1 MSSTVGSA
9 KSSQKMDKYKET
21 LEWLADIHHRTLINS
36 QKMDNMKLTYNDLQ
50 PHQKKFWDVV
60 ETLLKMGIT
69 PTPRVVNEALGK
81 PIRTSWNG
89 PLCQIRTY
97 LLNEYGYEL
106 VDVGRFSSANTWRWK
121 RKIDE

>member
-1 MSSTVGSA
+1 
-9 KSSQKMDKYKET
+9 
-21 LEWLADIHHRTLINS
+21 
-36 QKMDNMKLTYNDLQ
+36 MKLTYNDLQ

-60 ETLLKMGIT
+60 ETLLKMGVT

-89 PLCQIRTY
+89 PLCAIRTY

-106 VDVGRFSSANTWRWK
+106 VDVGHFSSAKTWRWK
-121 RKIDE
+121 KKIDE